1 MDYRYLR
8 LIPLLLFLL
17 LFLIPTFSSL
27 TFHDNN
33 KKEKCS
39 SSSFSNQTSSSTSS
53 LKHQILELA
62 NSPSMVKWMK
72 EIRREIHEY
81 PELAYE
87 EFRTSGV
94 IRRELDQLGV
104 SYHWPVAT
112 TGVVAKIGSGSPPF
126 VALRADMDALPIQ
139 VYIIISD
146 KFLLLPFFAFLLYL
160 FSLTQFLMI
169 HDGGTCWTFGIC
181 VCMLLFPWLYEAL
194 AGFKF

>member
-1 MDYRYLR
+1 
-8 LIPLLLFLL
+8 
-17 LFLIPTFSSL
+17 
-27 TFHDNN
+27 
-33 KKEKCS
+33 
-39 SSSFSNQTSSSTSS
+39 
-53 LKHQILELA
+53 
-62 NSPSMVKWMK
+62 MVKWMK

-112 TGVVAKIGSGSPPF
+112 TGVVAKIGSGTPPF

-146 KFLLLPFFAFLLYL
+146 KFLLLPFFDFLLYL